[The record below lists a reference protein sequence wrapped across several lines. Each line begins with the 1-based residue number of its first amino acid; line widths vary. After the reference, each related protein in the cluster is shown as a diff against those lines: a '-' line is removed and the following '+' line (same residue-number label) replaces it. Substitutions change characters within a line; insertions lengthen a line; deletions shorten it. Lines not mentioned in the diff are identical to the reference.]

1 LKLSEHV
8 KIIEKAPVTPGTTML
23 YGLPD
28 VGLVGLIATTHVK
41 SQKKLTEVAQLDSDY
56 MPPITVLHDGL
67 PHTPLRISSNG
78 SITTVVS
85 EIAVPATAL
94 RPIMNALL
102 EWSVEKKVGTII
114 SISGI
119 PVPNRQEIK
128 EPRVFGAASTP
139 LMLKHLEDN
148 GVKVLKEGYIV
159 GPSALILRYCAEN
172 NVPAIVLL
180 AESFYGFPDPDAAAA
195 ALTELSKITDVKVD
209 VSKLL
214 EKGEEIRLRT
224 RDMMRRTQRE
234 LTEMKKSQ
242 EYDLPLYV

>member
-1 LKLSEHV
+1 
-8 KIIEKAPVTPGTTML
+8 ML

-41 SQKKLTEVAQLDSDY
+41 SQHELTEVAQLDSDY
-56 MPPITVLHDGL
+56 LPPVTVLHNGL
-67 PHTPLRISSNG
+67 PHTPLHISSNG
-78 SITTVVS
+78 SITAIVS
-85 EIAVPATAL
+85 EVAVPAAAL
-94 RPIMNALL
+94 RPVMNALL
-102 EWSVEKKVGTII
+102 EWSVEKKAEIII
-114 SISGI
+114 SIGGI

-139 LMLKHLEDN
+139 SLLKLLEDK
-148 GVKVLKEGYIV
+148 GVKILREGYIV
-159 GPSALILRYCAEN
+159 GPNALILKYCTDN
-172 NVPAIVLL
+172 NIPAIILL

-234 LTEMKKSQ
+234 MSEMKKSQ